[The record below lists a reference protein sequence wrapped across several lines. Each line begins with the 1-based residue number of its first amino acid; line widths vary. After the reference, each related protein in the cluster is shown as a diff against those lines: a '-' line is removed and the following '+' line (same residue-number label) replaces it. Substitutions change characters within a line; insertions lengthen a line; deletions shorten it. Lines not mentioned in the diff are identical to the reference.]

1 MSKLTDPDQ
10 LNVGTEI
17 TINTTA
23 KTFTLVEAGNLVA
36 KDGVTLQ
43 AIYSKFVNLW
53 TTESYNKY
61 PFPIYPTDAL
71 SGQYIFGFDGNRLY
85 FREAEKG
92 WSIVKAPVGYTSKLR
107 ITDKSLRDA
116 FKQFD
121 GSYKFKYDKDNGL
134 YYIEKISA

>member
-1 MSKLTDPDQ
+1 MIKWVNKNTGCGYHGRKGNSDVYINVTSKAANIILYDST
-10 LNVGTEI
+10 
-17 TINTTA
+17 
-23 KTFTLVEAGNLVA
+23 
-36 KDGVTLQ
+36 
-43 AIYSKFVNLW
+43 KFRSNRL
-53 TTESYNKY
+53 
-61 PFPIYPTDAL
+61 
-71 SGQYIFGFDGNRLY
+71 IFGFDGNRLY

-92 WSIVKAPVGYTSKLR
+92 WSIVKAPVRYTSKLR